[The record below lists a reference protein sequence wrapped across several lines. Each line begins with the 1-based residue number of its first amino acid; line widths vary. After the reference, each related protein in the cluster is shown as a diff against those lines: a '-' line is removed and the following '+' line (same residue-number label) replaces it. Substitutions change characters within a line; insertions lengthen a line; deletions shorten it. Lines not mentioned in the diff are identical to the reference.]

1 MSVKIKLLT
10 RRPDSNN
17 ECPVILRACKN
28 KKQKTITTGLKCS
41 IKLWD
46 FDHDLPKR
54 SHPNYKQLKERII
67 ALRDQTAANIDNILE
82 KPKEKDPDIK
92 ILEFLDKLIPTLSKG
107 NQNVYQSLKSKLKKF
122 NKRDVLIKEI
132 DKNFIKDFE
141 AFLVREGNGING
153 IGVRMRTFR
162 AAINKAI
169 ERYNLEIENPFKDYN
184 IRFQKARQT
193 ALDIEYLRKIR
204 DLNLEYKSNI
214 DLVRDTFLFSFYTM
228 GMNISN
234 ICYLTHEN
242 LQGDY
247 IVYIREK
254 LKNQSTS
261 YIKIKLTE
269 TILEQID
276 KWSNDSQYIF
286 PIVRND
292 PYKDY
297 LNFKRYANKKL
308 KEIGN
313 MVDCPITLTTNVAR
327 HTWASRAADLGISLA
342 VIRDSL
348 NHQNTRTTE
357 DYLDSIDNRRINE
370 ANDQVTDL

>member
-1 MSVKIKLLT
+1 MGVRINLLVS
-10 RRPDSNN
+10 RVDKNANSPI
-17 ECPVILRACKN
+17 VIRVNKN
-28 KKQKTITTGLKCS
+28 KKRKTIMTPFKCPKS
-41 IKLWD
+41 LWN
-46 FDHDLPKR
+46 FETNLPKR
-54 SHPNYKQLKERII
+54 THPNYKELKKEII

-82 KPKEKDPDIK
+82 KPKEKDPDVK

-107 NQNVYQSLKSKLKKF
+107 NQNVYQSLRTKLKKF
-122 NKRDVLIKEI
+122 NKRDVPIKDI

-141 AFLVREGNGING
+141 AFLMKEGNSING
-153 IGVRMRTFR
+153 IRVRMKTLR
-162 AAINKAI
+162 AAINRAI
-169 ERYNLEIENPFKDYN
+169 EKYNLEFENPFNNYN
-184 IRFQKARQT
+184 IRSQKTRQP

-204 DLNLEYKSNI
+204 DLDLKYKSNI

-234 ICYLTHEN
+234 ICYLTREN
-242 LQGDY
+242 IQGDY

-254 LKNQSTS
+254 LKNQTTS
-261 YIKIKLTE
+261 YIKIKKTQ
-269 TILEQID
+269 TICKLID
-276 KWSNDSQYIF
+276 KWSNDSKYIF
-286 PIVRND
+286 PIIKKD
-292 PYKDY
+292 PYQDY

-308 KEIGN
+308 KEIGK
-313 MVDCPITLTTNVAR
+313 MVDCPIDLTTNVAR

-357 DYLDSIDNRRINE
+357 DYLDSIDNRRIND